1 MPLPDREIVNVG
13 FEALDVTVTVP
24 LALPVEVGAN

>member
-1 MPLPDREIVNVG
+1 MVSVG

-24 LALPVEVGAN
+24 LVLPVEVGANLTV